1 MKHRQ
6 SENRGWDVFW
16 GRIHRM
22 ILLELFKVFS
32 LSLIGLTGLILMAGV
47 ISEAMK
53 NGLGPTQILALIPIL
68 LPSMLP
74 YTVPTTTLF
83 ATCIVYGRL
92 AADNEILALKAA
104 GVHVLH
110 IVWPALLLG
119 ILTSAATMFL
129 SLDFIPYTHF
139 MLRTEL
145 GGDAEELLYA
155 TLRRDGCIKHPKIS
169 YEIHTQGVEGR
180 ILQGVV
186 FKRRGGKGEDYELIA
201 YAKEAELHVERAQ
214 KQLLLDMKQC
224 EIVRGNTLGSLD
236 NQTIPV
242 ELASEFVGA
251 GPKIRATDMTW
262 SELSFYEEQF
272 RVEREKMSLDIDN
285 HQMQIDRNRAQP
297 SFAEHIKHL
306 GNEVRVRESYIMAIL
321 NERHMRP
328 AFALG
333 CLCFALVGCPVGIWL
348 SRNDYLS
355 AFVTCFLPIVTIY
368 YPVMFCTI
376 NMARAGKIAP
386 ELAIYDAD
394 GLMMIA
400 GMILFWRLARN

>member
-1 MKHRQ
+1 
-6 SENRGWDVFW
+6 VFW
-16 GRIHRM
+16 GRIQRM

-32 LSLIGLTGLILMAGV
+32 LSLIALTGLILMAGV

-53 NGLGPTQILALIPIL
+53 NGFGPLQILALIPIL

-92 AADNEILALKAA
+92 SADNEILALKSA
-104 GVHVLH
+104 GVHIFRV
-110 IVWPALLLG
+110 IWPALLLG
-119 ILTSAATMFL
+119 ILASAATMFL

-139 MLRTEL
+139 MLRSEL

-155 TLRRDGCIKHPKIS
+155 TVRREGCIKHPKIS
-169 YEIHTQGVEGR
+169 YEIHAQGVEGR

-186 FKRRGGKGEDYELIA
+186 FKRRGAKGEDYDLIA
-201 YAKEAELHVERAQ
+201 YAKEAELHVDCAQ

-236 NQTIPV
+236 SQTMPV
-242 ELASEFVGA
+242 ELAAEFFGA
-251 GPKIRATDMTW
+251 GPKLRATDMTW
-262 SELSFYEEQF
+262 SEMAAFEAQF
-272 RVEREKMSLDIDN
+272 RTEQKKISLDIDS
-285 HQMQIDRNRAQP
+285 HQMQIDRNRAT
-297 SFAEHIKHL
+297 SGFADHVKHL
-306 GNEVRVRESYIMAIL
+306 RNERRVRDSYILAIH

-333 CLCFALVGCPVGIWL
+333 CFCFALIGCPVGIWL
-348 SRNDYLS
+348 SKNDYLS

-368 YPVMFCTI
+368 YPLMFCTI

-386 ELAIYDAD
+386 ALAIYDAD

-400 GMILFWRLARN
+400 GLVLFWRLARH